1 MLTLYGHPLS
11 PFVRKVIVALKEKGL
26 NYDHVLTRPGEP
38 APEYRAISPTGK
50 IPAITDGDFSVP
62 DSTAI
67 LVYLDGVSPN
77 APLYPTG
84 VEDRARAVWFEEF
97 ADTVLT
103 PQAGAIFFNRVLA
116 PKFLNQPGDEEAA
129 NKACEEGAPPLFD
142 YLESQLEGRDFLVGG
157 AFSVADLAVI
167 SQLINMRYGGFE
179 PDQGRW
185 PNLVRWG
192 NGILARESV
201 TAALAAEAET
211 IPKAA

>member
-26 NYDHVLTRPGEP
+26 NYEHVLTRPGET

-67 LVYLDGVSPN
+67 LVYLDGVAPN
-77 APLYPTG
+77 AQLYPSD

-97 ADTVLT
+97 GDTVLA

-116 PKFLNQPGDEEAA
+116 PRFLNQEGDQEAA
-129 NKACEEGAPPLFD
+129 NKACEEGLPPLFD
-142 YLESQLEGRDFLVGG
+142 YLESQLEGRDFLVGDS
-157 AFSVADLAVI
+157 FTVADLAI
-167 SQLINMRYGGFE
+167 LSPLINARYGGFE
-179 PDQGRW
+179 PDQAKW
-185 PNLVRWG
+185 PNLVRWR
-192 NGILARESV
+192 NGILARDSV
-201 TAALAAEAET
+201 SAALAAEAET